1 MRIVMADFIFSLN
14 ATLPI
19 FLIMVLGWFL
29 MRIGLFN
36 KEFNKVADKYVF
48 KVALPVLLFK
58 DIATADIRS
67 DFNLTF
73 VLFCM
78 ITTTIMF
85 LAIWGLSYIFIKD
98 KTQVGAF
105 AQASARGSAAVLG
118 IAFINNIYGNSG
130 MAPLMIV
137 SAVPLYNILSVI
149 ILTFSAD
156 MGKNRNTDMLQKDV
170 IDNRAE
176 IKNTFGKTDV
186 KKAEIVETKEIEM
199 RKGRSS
205 NIKKACINVLKNP
218 IIIGIFLG
226 LPFSIFGISIPA
238 IPLKAVTSIAQTA
251 TPIALLVVG
260 AGFEGAKAIK
270 KIKLTS
276 IATFIKLVLLP
287 LIFFPF
293 AIAFGFRGSELVAI
307 LIMLGSPTTVT
318 CYIMAKNMGN
328 DEVLSSSI
336 VVMATLL
343 SSVTLTGWI
352 FVLKVMGLI

>member
-1 MRIVMADFIFSLN
+1 MRIRIIMADFIFSLN

-156 MGKNRNTDMLQKDV
+156 MGKAVEKDKSNV
-170 IDNRAE
+170 
-176 IKNTFGKTDV
+176 KN
-186 KKAEIVETKEIEM
+186 
-199 RKGRSS
+199 KGE
-205 NIKKACINVLKNP
+205 NIKKACLNVIKNP
-218 IIIGIFLG
+218 IIIGIFFG
-226 LPFSIFGISIPA
+226 LPFSILGICIPQ

-270 KIKLTS
+270 KIKLTA

>member
-1 MRIVMADFIFSLN
+1 MADFIFSLN

-29 MRIGLFN
+29 MRIGLFT

-67 DFNLTF
+67 DFNLAF

-105 AQASARGSAAVLG
+105 TQASARGSAAVLG

-156 MGKNRNTDMLQKDV
+156 MGKEAEKNKPD
-170 IDNRAE
+170 DNISNQIHKKSAVEKKSEIGRAH
-176 IKNTFGKTDV
+176 V
-186 KKAEIVETKEIEM
+186 
-199 RKGRSS
+199 
-205 NIKKACINVLKNP
+205 
-218 IIIGIFLG
+218 
-226 LPFSIFGISIPA
+226 
-238 IPLKAVTSIAQTA
+238 
-251 TPIALLVVG
+251 
-260 AGFEGAKAIK
+260 
-270 KIKLTS
+270 
-276 IATFIKLVLLP
+276 
-287 LIFFPF
+287 
-293 AIAFGFRGSELVAI
+293 
-307 LIMLGSPTTVT
+307 
-318 CYIMAKNMGN
+318 
-328 DEVLSSSI
+328 
-336 VVMATLL
+336 
-343 SSVTLTGWI
+343 
-352 FVLKVMGLI
+352 

>member
-1 MRIVMADFIFSLN
+1 MSDFIFSLN
-14 ATLPI
+14 ATVPI

-36 KEFNKVADKYVF
+36 KEFTKVADKYVF

-67 DFNLTF
+67 DFDLTF

-85 LAIWGLSYIFIKD
+85 LVIWGLSYLLIKD

-156 MGKNRNTDMLQKDV
+156 LGKSGT
-170 IDNRAE
+170 
-176 IKNTFGKTDV
+176 
-186 KKAEIVETKEIEM
+186 
-199 RKGRSS
+199 GRS
-205 NIKKACINVLKNP
+205 NTAYIKKACVNVVKNP

-226 LPFSIFGISIPA
+226 LPFSIFGINIPQ
-238 IPLKAVTSIAQTA
+238 IPLKAITNIAQTA

-293 AIAFGFRGSELVAI
+293 AIWFGFRGSELVAI
-307 LIMLGSPTTVT
+307 LVMLGSPTTVT

-328 DEVLSSSI
+328 DEVLSSSV
-336 VVMATLL
+336 VVMATLM
-343 SSVTLTGWI
+343 SSITLTGWI
-352 FVLKVMGLI
+352 YILKVLELI

>member
-1 MRIVMADFIFSLN
+1 MRIRIIMADFIFSLN

-29 MRIGLFN
+29 MRIGLFT

-156 MGKNRNTDMLQKDV
+156 MGKEAQKNKLTDNV
-170 IDNRAE
+170 SNS
-176 IKNTFGKTDV
+176 
-186 KKAEIVETKEIEM
+186 
-199 RKGRSS
+199 KGS
-205 NIKKACINVLKNP
+205 NIKKACINVVKNP

-226 LPFSIFGISIPA
+226 LPFSIFGISIPP

-270 KIKLTS
+270 KIKLTAV
-276 IATFIKLVLLP
+276 ATFIKLVLLP

>member
-1 MRIVMADFIFSLN
+1 MADFIFSLN

-78 ITTTIMF
+78 VTTTIMF
-85 LAIWGLSYIFIKD
+85 LAIWRLSYIFIKD

-149 ILTFSAD
+149 ILTFSSSAKD
-156 MGKNRNTDMLQKDV
+156 SKN
-170 IDNRAE
+170 
-176 IKNTFGKTDV
+176 
-186 KKAEIVETKEIEM
+186 
-199 RKGRSS
+199 S
-205 NIKKACINVLKNP
+205 NIKKACINVVKNP

-226 LPFSIFGISIPA
+226 LPFSIFGINIPA

-293 AIAFGFRGSELVAI
+293 AIAFGFRSSELVAI
-307 LIMLGSPTTVT
+307 LVMLGSPTTVT

-352 FVLKVMGLI
+352 FVLKVRGMI

>member
-1 MRIVMADFIFSLN
+1 M
-14 ATLPI
+14 
-19 FLIMVLGWFL
+19 
-29 MRIGLFN
+29 
-36 KEFNKVADKYVF
+36 
-48 KVALPVLLFK
+48 LLFK

-118 IAFINNIYGNSG
+118 IAFINNIYGNSR

-156 MGKNRNTDMLQKDV
+156 MGKEAQKNKLTDNV
-170 IDNRAE
+170 SNS
-176 IKNTFGKTDV
+176 
-186 KKAEIVETKEIEM
+186 
-199 RKGRSS
+199 KGS
-205 NIKKACINVLKNP
+205 NIKKACINVVKNP

-226 LPFSIFGISIPA
+226 LPFSIFGISIPP

-270 KIKLTS
+270 KIKLTAV
-276 IATFIKLVLLP
+276 ATFIKLVLLP

-307 LIMLGSPTTVT
+307 LVMLGSPPTVT
-318 CYIMAKNMGN
+318 CYIMAKYMGY
-328 DEVLSSSI
+328 DEVLSSSL

>member
-1 MRIVMADFIFSLN
+1 MEMRIRIIMADFIFSLN

-29 MRIGLFN
+29 MRIGLFT

-118 IAFINNIYGNSG
+118 IAFIDNIYGNSG

-156 MGKNRNTDMLQKDV
+156 MGKEAQKNKLTDNV
-170 IDNRAE
+170 SNS
-176 IKNTFGKTDV
+176 
-186 KKAEIVETKEIEM
+186 
-199 RKGRSS
+199 KGS
-205 NIKKACINVLKNP
+205 NIKKACINVVKNP

-226 LPFSIFGISIPA
+226 LPFSIFGISIPV

-270 KIKLTS
+270 KIKLTAV
-276 IATFIKLVLLP
+276 ATFIKLVLLP

-307 LIMLGSPTTVT
+307 LVMLGSPTTVT

>member
-1 MRIVMADFIFSLN
+1 MRIRIIMADFIFSLN

-29 MRIGLFN
+29 MRIGLFT

-156 MGKNRNTDMLQKDV
+156 MGKEAQKNKLTDNV
-170 IDNRAE
+170 SNS
-176 IKNTFGKTDV
+176 
-186 KKAEIVETKEIEM
+186 
-199 RKGRSS
+199 KGS
-205 NIKKACINVLKNP
+205 NIKKACINVVKNP

-226 LPFSIFGISIPA
+226 LPFSIFGISIPV

-270 KIKLTS
+270 KIKLTAV
-276 IATFIKLVLLP
+276 ATFIKLVLLP

-307 LIMLGSPTTVT
+307 LVMLGSPTTVT

>member
-1 MRIVMADFIFSLN
+1 MADFIFSLN

-29 MRIGLFN
+29 MRIGLFT

-156 MGKNRNTDMLQKDV
+156 MGKEAQKNKLTDNV
-170 IDNRAE
+170 SNS
-176 IKNTFGKTDV
+176 
-186 KKAEIVETKEIEM
+186 
-199 RKGRSS
+199 KGS
-205 NIKKACINVLKNP
+205 NIKKACINVVKNP

-226 LPFSIFGISIPA
+226 LPFSIFGISIPP

-270 KIKLTS
+270 KIKLTAV
-276 IATFIKLVLLP
+276 ATFIKLVLLP

-307 LIMLGSPTTVT
+307 LVMLGSPTTVT

>member
-1 MRIVMADFIFSLN
+1 MRIIMADFIFSLN

-29 MRIGLFN
+29 MRIGLFT

-67 DFNLTF
+67 DFNLAF

-85 LAIWGLSYIFIKD
+85 LAIWGLSYIFIRD

-105 AQASARGSAAVLG
+105 TQASARGSAAVLG

-156 MGKNRNTDMLQKDV
+156 MGKEADIIEEVRNS
-170 IDNRAE
+170 
-176 IKNTFGKTDV
+176 
-186 KKAEIVETKEIEM
+186 
-199 RKGRSS
+199 KGS
-205 NIKKACINVLKNP
+205 NIKKACINVVKNP

-226 LPFSIFGISIPA
+226 LLFSIFGINIPA

-260 AGFEGAKAIK
+260 AGFEGAKAVK

-287 LIFFPF
+287 LVFFPF

-307 LIMLGSPTTVT
+307 LVMLGSPTTVT